1 MSLSVIS
8 TPARPPQV
16 LIHWVHSVKRSGDRI
31 HSHISLW
38 PATCDLRIR
47 PKKKSWYRIF
57 PDLPAAQPSKPFV
70 YSFKEISVLKM
81 LPPTPKLSLR
91 PGSALGKKGGKN
103 RGANRAES
111 ESLLPF
117 PPPRSLVPGY
127 QSFDRHDYQLWQICP
142 QLDPF
147 IAANLFNSFYLF
159 LYAQA
164 HVAIVNYF
172 LTT

>member
-16 LIHWVHSVKRSGDRI
+16 LIHWVHSVQRSGDRI
-31 HSHISLW
+31 HSHIGLW

-81 LPPTPKLSLR
+81 LHSRQSLAWDQA
-91 PGSALGKKGGKN
+91 PHWVKKGGKIGE
-103 RGANRAES
+103 RIE
-111 ESLLPF
+111 
-117 PPPRSLVPGY
+117 PRV
-127 QSFDRHDYQLWQICP
+127 
-142 QLDPF
+142 
-147 IAANLFNSFYLF
+147 NLFCLFPHLGAWSQGTKALTDMIINCGKSVPCWTLLLRQTCLTVSTSFYMHKLMS
-159 LYAQA
+159 L
-164 HVAIVNYF
+164 
-172 LTT
+172 